1 MALRKSYTT
10 SSGAVG
16 DYHVITSFRWEPDG
30 ETPEA
35 SAIISLY
42 LDKSSS
48 DAGRTPLVPIIGKF
62 RLFGPAFEAHLSRSA
77 LKAADVDIVAQL
89 YIALKAACVTAH
101 ASEQRDRKQF
111 LSSDCGF
118 DFYRDALDV

>member
-1 MALRKSYTT
+1 MGLRKSFTT
-10 SSGAVG
+10 RSGAIG

-42 LDKSSS
+42 LDKAAS
-48 DAGRTPLVPIIGKF
+48 DAGRSPLVPIIGKF
-62 RLFGPAFEAHLSRSA
+62 RLFGPAIEEHLSRSA

-89 YIALKAACVTAH
+89 YIALKESCLIAH

-111 LSSDCGF
+111 LSSDCGL
-118 DFYRDALDV
+118 DFYHDALDV

>member
-1 MALRKSYTT
+1 MALRKSFTT

-48 DAGRTPLVPIIGKF
+48 DSGRTPLVPIIGKF
-62 RLFGPAFEAHLSRSA
+62 RLFGPAFEEHLSRSA

-89 YIALKAACVTAH
+89 YIALKAACVAAH